1 MPRSLLPRF
10 AVTDARG
17 VRLPL
22 RTLRDRRFGLED
34 SDRAAELRGLI
45 QRRPFRRI
53 LPDGCV
59 VAGLV
64 FGALAPALN
73 TALCTSSPGRAPL
86 IDSLEAGAIVLVP
99 LVLLRLLLIHLLAPR
114 TAARI
119 AQDFLRLGHCPS
131 CAYDLINVE
140 PDADGITCCPE
151 CGAAWRGVQQPTTRT
166 ADTAP

>member
-1 MPRSLLPRF
+1 PRF

-17 VRLPL
+17 VSLPL

-34 SDRAAELRGLI
+34 SGRAAELRGLI
-45 QRRPFRRI
+45 QRRPVPRA

-59 VAGLV
+59 LAGLPL
-64 FGALAPALN
+64 GAFAPALN
-73 TALCTSSPGRAPL
+73 TAVCSSPPGRPRLIASPAGRAPL

-131 CAYDLINVE
+131 CAYDLVNVE

-151 CGAAWRGVQQPTTRT
+151 CSAAWRGVQ
-166 ADTAP
+166 